1 MGESSSN
8 SDHQTGEA
16 ASEPPVAEPHQVQEA
31 HVGPEEVPVDPP
43 LDDAEVAAVDNQ
55 QQNQYNVITQVTSPL
70 RHEESSLTEGVDP
83 PLVDFSHIGNTNTGG
98 ENPSS
103 APGIEEANQEKATI
117 KEGESPS
124 SPRAIKEGDPS
135 SPRAIKEGENKVP
148 STQKNASSDAALPNN
163 TDPTIKSSA
172 DKSTNN
178 SALST

>member
-31 HVGPEEVPVDPP
+31 HVGAEEVPVDPP
-43 LDDAEVAAVDNQ
+43 LDDGEVAALDDQ
-55 QQNQYNVITQVTSPL
+55 QQNQFHNVITQVTSPL
-70 RHEESSLTEGVDP
+70 RHEESPLTEEVDP
-83 PLVDFSHIGNTNTGG
+83 PFVDFSHIGNTNTGG

-124 SPRAIKEGDPS
+124 SPRAIKEGDRPS
-135 SPRAIKEGENKVP
+135 SPRAIKEGENKVS
-148 STQKNASSDAALPNN
+148 STQKHASSDAALPN
-163 TDPTIKSSA
+163 TDPTIKSTA
-172 DKSTNN
+172 VK
-178 SALST
+178 

>member
-31 HVGPEEVPVDPP
+31 HVGAEEVPVDPP

-83 PLVDFSHIGNTNTGG
+83 PLVDFSHIGNTNTGE

-103 APGIEEANQEKATI
+103 ATAIEEAKQEKATI